1 MKRRVKKITRPRTRS
16 PLGLS
21 GTAVLAVV
29 LTTSACSAPP
39 AAISDGGL
47 RGTLVGVG
55 NSSMSAL
62 VAAWQEGWR
71 NQNAAVSVAFSPDG
85 GATGLDALARE
96 QTHFA
101 TATMPGSIEL
111 PASSGRLCGPSG
123 ALILPAAVLPVGV
136 AYNLPG
142 VRNVKLTASILSDI
156 LLKKIT
162 RWDDSRIVK
171 ENPELELPSVEITPL
186 LSDEDP
192 DVTEAVTEYLSNEAS
207 ADWKY
212 GVADEWPESVDIEA
226 RKKPIELT
234 SRLDDTVGGLAVFD
248 RGIIGS
254 RFSTASLQ
262 FKGSYQSFSP
272 DSVLAAIEAGD
283 AAASGSGALEQ
294 KLDGQAGYALAVK
307 EYIVFCREYP
317 QPETAKLVSSWGQA
331 IFSETGQRNAN
342 IFASALPPNSKTSDQ
357 AKKLI
362 AEIVEGTE

>member
-1 MKRRVKKITRPRTRS
+1 MKLRVKKITQPRTTS
-16 PLGLS
+16 PLGLC
-21 GTAVLAVV
+21 GTAFLAVA

-39 AAISDGGL
+39 AVSDGGV
-47 RGTLVGVG
+47 RGALVGVG

-71 NQNAAVSVAFSPDG
+71 GQNPAVSVSFSPDG

-101 TATMPGSIEL
+101 TSTMPGSVEL
-111 PASSGRLCGPSG
+111 PASSGQLCGASG
-123 ALILPAAVLPVGV
+123 PIILPAAVLPVGV

-142 VRNVKLTASILSDI
+142 IRNVKLNAGILSGI

-162 RWDDSRIVK
+162 KWNDPRIVQ
-171 ENPELELPSVEITPL
+171 ENPGLEMPDIEIAPL
-186 LSDEDP
+186 LSDEDQ
-192 DVTEAVTEYLSNEAS
+192 DVTEAVTEYLSSEAS
-207 ADWKY
+207 NEWKY
-212 GVADEWPESVDIEA
+212 GVSAEWPESVDVET
-226 RKKPIELT
+226 KTKPIGLT
-234 SRLDDTVGGLAVFD
+234 SKLDDTVGGLAVFE

-262 FKGSYQSFSP
+262 FNGSYQSFSP
-272 DSVLAAIEAGD
+272 DSVLAAIEAGNT
-283 AAASGSGALEQ
+283 ATMESGALEQ
-294 KLDGQAGYALAVK
+294 ELDGQAGYALAVK
-307 EYIVFCREYP
+307 EYVVFCREYKHE
-317 QPETAKLVSSWGQA
+317 ETAKLVSSWGQA

-342 IFASALPPNSKTSDQ
+342 IFASALPPNSRTSDQ